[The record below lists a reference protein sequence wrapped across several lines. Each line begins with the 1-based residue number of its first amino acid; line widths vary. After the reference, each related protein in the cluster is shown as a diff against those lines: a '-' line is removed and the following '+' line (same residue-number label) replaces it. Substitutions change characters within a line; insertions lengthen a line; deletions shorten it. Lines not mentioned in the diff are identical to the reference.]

1 MLGIGARTVNE
12 RPDVYQSP
20 RRIIKWHPIDR
31 TVAFGAAAL
40 KLSQGRKLKVKN
52 GSVDLP
58 DEVPVMPLPGAVLFP
73 HALLP
78 LYIFEP
84 RYREMLEH
92 ALQRDR
98 MFSVTLIKPSC
109 PEWHAPED
117 FFQFAT
123 VGLIR
128 ACVGR
133 GDGTSD
139 LVLQGLHRVR
149 FSSFQQETPFPIARI
164 DIVESTNSATVESEA
179 LGEKVLE
186 LYRKLK
192 RAERRLPPKVDRH
205 LAQLGDLEM
214 LADLVA
220 STFVDDP
227 LRRQRMLEEASLN
240 PRLRLLITYLQDEI
254 GSAAI

>member
-1 MLGIGARTVNE
+1 M
-12 RPDVYQSP
+12 
-20 RRIIKWHPIDR
+20 
-31 TVAFGAAAL
+31 
-40 KLSQGRKLKVKN
+40 KN

-73 HALLP
+73 NALLP

-84 RYREMLEH
+84 RYREMLEQ
-92 ALQRDR
+92 ALKRDR

-117 FFQFAT
+117 FFHLAT

-133 GDGTSD
+133 GDGTSN

-149 FSSFQQETPFPIARI
+149 FTSFEQETPFPVAKI
-164 DIVESTNSATVESEA
+164 DIVASENNATVETEA

-192 RAERRLPPKVDRH
+192 RTERQLPPKVDRY

-220 STFVDDP
+220 STFVEDP
-227 LRRQRMLEEASLN
+227 LRRQRILEEPSVN
-240 PRLRLLITYLQDEI
+240 QRLRLLITSLQDEI
-254 GSAAI
+254 GSAAA

>member
-1 MLGIGARTVNE
+1 MK
-12 RPDVYQSP
+12 D
-20 RRIIKWHPIDR
+20 
-31 TVAFGAAAL
+31 
-40 KLSQGRKLKVKN
+40 

-73 HALLP
+73 NALLP

-92 ALQRDR
+92 ALKRDR
-98 MFSVTLIKPSC
+98 MFSVALIKPSC

-117 FFQFAT
+117 FFHLAT

-133 GDGTSD
+133 GDGTSN

-149 FSSFQQETPFPIARI
+149 FTGFEQETPFPIAKI
-164 DIVESTNSATVESEA
+164 AIVESENNATVEAEA

-192 RAERRLPPKVDRH
+192 RAGRQLPPKVDRY
-205 LAQLGDLEM
+205 LAQLSDLEL

-227 LRRQRMLEEASLN
+227 LRRQQMLEESSVN
-240 PRLRLLITYLQDEI
+240 QRLRLLITFLQDEI
-254 GSAAI
+254 GSAAA

>member
-1 MLGIGARTVNE
+1 M
-12 RPDVYQSP
+12 
-20 RRIIKWHPIDR
+20 
-31 TVAFGAAAL
+31 
-40 KLSQGRKLKVKN
+40 KN
-52 GSVDLP
+52 GSVNLP
-58 DEVPVMPLPGAVLFP
+58 SEVPVMPLPGAVLFP

-84 RYREMLEH
+84 RYREMLDH
-92 ALQRDR
+92 ALKHDR
-98 MFSVTLIKPSC
+98 MFSVALIKPSC
-109 PEWHAPED
+109 PEWHEPED
-117 FFQFAT
+117 FFHFAT

-133 GDGTSD
+133 NNGTSN

-149 FSSFQQETPFPIARI
+149 FTSFEQETPFPVAKI
-164 DIVESTNSATVESEA
+164 DIVESGDDTTVETEA

-192 RAERRLPPKVDRH
+192 RAGRRLPPKVDRY
-205 LAQLGDLEM
+205 LAQLGNIEM

-227 LRRQRMLEEASLN
+227 LRRQRMLEEPSVN
-240 PRLRLLITYLQDEI
+240 QRLRLLITFLQDEI
-254 GSAAI
+254 GSAAA